1 MVGMARA
8 LKNVLAFLTVVCI
21 GIAAGCVLEAEDVFE
36 RVGKSEAQKGGV
48 QRLG

>member
-1 MVGMARA
+1 MARV
-8 LKNVLAFLTVVCI
+8 LKNALAFLTVVCF

-36 RVGKSEAQKGGV
+36 RVVKHDAQKGGV